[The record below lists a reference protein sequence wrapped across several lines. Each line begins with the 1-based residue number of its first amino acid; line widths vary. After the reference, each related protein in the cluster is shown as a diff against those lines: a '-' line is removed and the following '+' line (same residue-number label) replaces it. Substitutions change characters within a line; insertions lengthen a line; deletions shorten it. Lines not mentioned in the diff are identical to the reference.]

1 MAIRNNSGKT
11 LVLVALIFCLTM
23 LYGLVSCSGSEK
35 NGMASDVDAVSSEA
49 AIIPA
54 DVSLSDVSIE
64 LGYGITRRLNAVG
77 GKEIQWSTSDEKIA
91 SVDSEGNVK
100 GVDLGECVITA
111 SNEFGKRAQC
121 SVTVKKTCYITVDD
135 GPSSYVNSLLDA
147 LKETDAK
154 ATFFLVGTP
163 YFPAVKRMADE
174 GHTLALHTYRFHS
187 YRDQYVYFTNLDLLN
202 DRLEE
207 YTGIRSNILRFP
219 GGSGNSFSEP
229 LNMRRVING
238 AHDLGYRVF
247 DWTCSAGDASG
258 NGSYKKSCTMIRKL
272 CTGKQEIVLFHDKGF
287 TPNVIRTIVP
297 ELRERGYVFETLDHC
312 PDDSY
317 EVRCRYSYKNP
328 DLPAEAVA
336 FRHSELELKKG
347 EEYTLKAIMTPER
360 STDFVVWQSSDESV
374 VKVDKG
380 GKVTCAAI
388 GEAVITART
397 TSGKT
402 AECKIKVIPEEG

>member
-1 MAIRNNSGKT
+1 MAMRKNSGKT
-11 LVLVALIFCLTM
+11 LVLAGLVVCLAVLFCL
-23 LYGLVSCSGSEK
+23 GSCAGSEK
-35 NGMASDVDAVSSEA
+35 NEEVSSADSVSSEDVTV
-49 AIIPA
+49 PE
-54 DVSLSDVSIE
+54 DVSLSDVSME
-64 LGYGITRRLNAVG
+64 LGYGITRRLDAVG
-77 GKEIQWSTSDEKIA
+77 GKEIRWSTSDDTIA

-111 SNEFGKRAQC
+111 SNEFGRKAQC

-147 LKETDAK
+147 LKETDVK

-163 YFPAVKRMADE
+163 YFPVVKRMADE

-207 YTGIRSNILRFP
+207 YTGMRSNILRFP
-219 GGSGNSFSEP
+219 GGSGNSLSEP

-272 CTGKQEIVLFHDKGF
+272 CTRKQEIVLFHDKGF
-287 TPNVIRTIVP
+287 TPNVIRTMVP

-328 DLPAEAVA
+328 DLPAEEVSIKP
-336 FRHSELELKKG
+336 SELTLPIG
-347 EEYTLKAIMTPER
+347 AEYTLKAIMTPER

-374 VKVDKG
+374 VKVNKG
-380 GKVTCAAI
+380 GKVTGAAI
-388 GEAVITART
+388 GDAVITAKT
-397 TSGKT
+397 TSGRT